1 MDRMNWRTS
10 SYSTGNGEC
19 VEAGS
24 GEGAVL
30 VRDTKARQGFTLA
43 VSASAWSKFTS
54 AIK

>member
-19 VEAGS
+19 VEAGNAD
-24 GEGAVL
+24 GAVL
-30 VRDTKARQGFTLA
+30 LRDTKDRRGLTLS
-43 VSASAWSKFTS
+43 VSTSAWSKFTS

>member
-19 VEAGS
+19 VEAG
-24 GEGAVL
+24 GNEGTVL
-30 VRDTKARQGFTLA
+30 VRDTKDRQGFTLS
-43 VSASAWSKFTS
+43 VSASVWSEFTS

>member
-24 GEGAVL
+24 AEGAVL
-30 VRDTKARQGFTLA
+30 VRDTKDPQGFTLS
-43 VSASAWSKFTS
+43 VSASAWAKLTR

>member
-24 GEGAVL
+24 AVGAVL
-30 VRDTKARQGFTLA
+30 IRDTKDRQGLTLS
-43 VSASAWSKFTS
+43 VSARAWSKFTS